1 MYPSNWTL
9 MKHATSI
16 NPHVPSSMF
25 RVLKPCLFDCSDIFR
40 SSIWFTCGK
49 ITHVGIGRVA
59 AGFQQSFSIPTLGVA
74 HSSNRMDW
82 TLDARQPMKAACVL
96 DTLIVME
103 IPQGLAPVLWHIDNF
118 TSRHFPSTESCSVAR
133 IELQQ
138 PSAPRFTIFLP
149 TKHPSAGPR
158 RSLRCAKD
166 EKCDRWRVG
175 PTSTLGNQGMF
186 LAAGCVPSGVITGG
200 KIIFRSGRWPGI
212 KVATRPVGS
221 LDLEIGVGSLK
232 HCKDLNMFY
241 YIMSYEGLLVLVGQ
255 VDDSLSIL
263 VDYCPSS
270 HKPNSMCTL

>member
-9 MKHATSI
+9 MKHTTSI

-25 RVLKPCLFDCSDIFR
+25 LVLKPCLFDCSDIFR

-138 PSAPRFTIFLP
+138 PSAPDSLFFYQQSIQARVRGEVCDVRRM
-149 TKHPSAGPR
+149 KSATGEELVQPPR
-158 RSLRCAKD
+158 WEIKGCFWQRDAYPQVSLQ
-166 EKCDRWRVG
+166 VG
-175 PTSTLGNQGMF
+175 KSFSDQEG
-186 LAAGCVPSGVITGG
+186 
-200 KIIFRSGRWPGI
+200 
-212 KVATRPVGS
+212 
-221 LDLEIGVGSLK
+221 DLESKLQR
-232 HCKDLNMFY
+232 DLL
-241 YIMSYEGLLVLVGQ
+241 EVL
-255 VDDSLSIL
+255 
-263 VDYCPSS
+263 
-270 HKPNSMCTL
+270 T

>member
-1 MYPSNWTL
+1 
-9 MKHATSI
+9 
-16 NPHVPSSMF
+16 
-25 RVLKPCLFDCSDIFR
+25 
-40 SSIWFTCGK
+40 
-49 ITHVGIGRVA
+49 
-59 AGFQQSFSIPTLGVA
+59 
-74 HSSNRMDW
+74 
-82 TLDARQPMKAACVL
+82 MKAACVL

-186 LAAGCVPSGVITGG
+186 LAAGCVPLRCHYRWENHFQIRKVTWNQSCNATCWKSWPRNWSGKFETLQGSEYVLLYYVIW
-200 KIIFRSGRWPGI
+200 RSVSASGTSWWFTI
-212 KVATRPVGS
+212 NFS
-221 LDLEIGVGSLK
+221 
-232 HCKDLNMFY
+232 
-241 YIMSYEGLLVLVGQ
+241 GLLPKLTQTQLYVYIV
-255 VDDSLSIL
+255 
-263 VDYCPSS
+263 
-270 HKPNSMCTL
+270 KPVR

>member
-1 MYPSNWTL
+1 MYPSNWIF

-25 RVLKPCLFDCSDIFR
+25 LVLKPCLFDCSDIFR

-96 DTLIVME
+96 WTLIVME

-118 TSRHFPSTESCSVAR
+118 TSQHFPSTESCSVAR

-138 PSAPRFTIFLP
+138 PSAPRFTNFF
-149 TKHPSAGPR
+149 TNKASKRGSEAKSAMCEGWKVR
-158 RSLRCAKD
+158 QVKSWSNLHVGKSRDVFGSGMRTLRCHY
-166 EKCDRWRVG
+166 RWENHFQIRKVTWNQSCNATCWKSWPRNWSG
-175 PTSTLGNQGMF
+175 KFETLQGSEYVLLCHM
-186 LAAGCVPSGVITGG
+186 
-200 KIIFRSGRWPGI
+200 
-212 KVATRPVGS
+212 KV
-221 LDLEIGVGSLK
+221 
-232 HCKDLNMFY
+232 C
-241 YIMSYEGLLVLVGQ
+241 
-255 VDDSLSIL
+255 
-263 VDYCPSS
+263 
-270 HKPNSMCTL
+270 